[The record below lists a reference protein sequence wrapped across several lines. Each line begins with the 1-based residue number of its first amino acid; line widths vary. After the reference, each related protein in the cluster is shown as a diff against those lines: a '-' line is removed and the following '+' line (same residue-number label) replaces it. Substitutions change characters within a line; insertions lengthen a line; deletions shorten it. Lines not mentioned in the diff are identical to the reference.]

1 MLDEGEKN
9 MRILTGLVALIGAG
23 TAQAEV
29 VHADPHGFEVRQQVQ
44 LVVPANEAMA
54 AFAKV
59 PGWWSKDHTYS
70 GDAANLSLDT
80 RPGGCFCERFPKT
93 GGGIEHLRVT
103 YVKPGEE
110 IVMSGAL
117 GPLLGEA
124 VTGVMWVSVE
134 RIAGG
139 SQLTLDYRA
148 AGFANGGGDKFARLV
163 DAMLADQMARFRT
176 FAAAGGGRH

>member
-1 MLDEGEKN
+1 
-9 MRILTGLVALIGAG
+9 MRILLVAIMIWATG
-23 TAQAEV
+23 TAQSEV
-29 VHADPHGFEVRQQVQ
+29 IHADPHGFEVREQAQ
-44 LVVPANEAMA
+44 LVIPASEAMA
-54 AFAKV
+54 AFAKI
-59 PGWWSKDHTYS
+59 PGWWSKNHTYS
-70 GDAANLSLDT
+70 GDTANLSLDV
-80 RPGGCFCERFPKT
+80 RPGGCFCERFPKS

-110 IVMSGAL
+110 IVMTGAL

-124 VTGVMWVSVE
+124 VTGVMRVSVE

-148 AGFANGGGDKFARLV
+148 VGFANGGGDRFALMI
-163 DAMLADQMARFRT
+163 DAMLADQMTRYRA